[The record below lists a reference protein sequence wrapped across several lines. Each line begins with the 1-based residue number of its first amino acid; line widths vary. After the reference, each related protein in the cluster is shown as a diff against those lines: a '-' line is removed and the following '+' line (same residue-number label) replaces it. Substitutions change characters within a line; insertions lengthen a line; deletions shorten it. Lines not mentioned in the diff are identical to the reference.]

1 MNKILATVAALAT
14 VGFFAVN
21 AANAAD
27 GRDQSLNTSATVV
40 VEGRNAAVVT
50 TANDA
55 YIAQAVRQDARSTH

>member
-1 MNKILATVAALAT
+1 MNKILVTAAALAT

-27 GRDQSLNTSATVV
+27 GRDQSLTTSATVV

-50 TANDA
+50 SPSDA
-55 YIAQAVRQDARSTH
+55 YIAQTVAQDARSTH